1 MLTKIKLENFK
12 GYKTPTTIPLAP
24 ITFLFGPNSAG
35 KSSVFH
41 ALLYLYEILQN
52 DWCDVDAC
60 SLAPV
65 NLGGFFNI
73 LSRHATEQVI
83 RLSAEFAPSDA
94 SSLASRRHYL
104 FDADEFE
111 TQCDQL
117 GLGLVSPVGEQGAN
131 LTEVAIEIRWS
142 SHARKPYVSSLNLFF
157 DQGIEDRSPF
167 LSILTDETLQETVI
181 TNVDFNGRFAFTD
194 RTSFET
200 SLQGRLLT
208 ILQNTDAAQKN
219 TPIRIPIETSPAG
232 AKPVLG
238 QILRTSFTRNKK
250 EAVAKEIN
258 AIYRTQSAQHPPDPD
273 LSISLENRWDAS
285 RALQQLEGI
294 LTSFFTQAVVEY
306 LEDLTAT
313 LASMAAIGPMR
324 TVPARNFFPSRR
336 IHPKSWYDGSAGWD
350 AIFLASEDEF
360 AQISRWMFRLK
371 LGYTLRRNPSTPLSS
386 PSPTFLPS
394 GVLDTI
400 ALSDLEGNLFSPCDL
415 GIGISQVVPV
425 IAATSTTK
433 VGIVYI
439 EQPELHLHP
448 ALQAQLG
455 DLFCAH
461 VEPTSVFVHERDSDL
476 FYPIRNNNRLFLLET
491 HSEHLLL
498 RILRRIRETDDGE
511 LSDLELR
518 LSPNDIAVIYI
529 DNQKGSATAKHLRVD
544 QQGEFID
551 KWPHGFFTERADEL
565 F

>member
-12 GYKTPTTIPLAP
+12 GYRTPTTIPLAP

-73 LSRHATEQVI
+73 LSRGAAEQVI
-83 RLSAEFAPSDA
+83 RLSAEFTPSDA
-94 SSLASRRHYL
+94 SSIASRRHYL

-111 TQCDQL
+111 TQCEEL
-117 GLGLVSPVGEQGAN
+117 GLGLISPVGEMGAN
-131 LTEVAIEIRWS
+131 ATEVAIEVRWS
-142 SHARKPYVSSLNLFF
+142 SHARQPYVSSLALFF
-157 DQGIEDRSPF
+157 DHGIEDRSPF
-167 LSILTDETLQETVI
+167 LSILTDENLEETVI
-181 TNVDFNGRFAFTD
+181 TNIDFNGRFAFTD
-194 RTSFET
+194 PASSET
-200 SLQGRLLT
+200 SLQGRLLA
-208 ILQNTDAAQKN
+208 ISPNPDAESPN
-219 TPIRIPIETSPAG
+219 TPIRIPIETSPSG

-238 QILRTSFTRNKK
+238 QILRTAFTKNKRHSLDQ
-250 EAVAKEIN
+250 EYNSLSRE
-258 AIYRTQSAQHPPDPD
+258 QSAQDPPDSH
-273 LSISLENRWDAS
+273 LANLLEDNSDAS
-285 RALQQLEGI
+285 RALQQLEEI
-294 LTSFFTQAVVEY
+294 ITSFFTQAIVEY
-306 LEDLTAT
+306 LQDLTAI

-336 IHPKSWYDGSAGWD
+336 IHPQSWYDGSAGWD

-360 AQISRWMFRLK
+360 AQISQWMFRLK
-371 LGYTLRRNPSTPLSS
+371 LGYTLRRNPSTPSSS

-394 GVLDTI
+394 GVMDTI

-425 IAATSTTK
+425 IAATATTK
-433 VGIVYI
+433 VGVVYV

-461 VEPTSVFVHERDSDL
+461 VEPTSGFVHDRDSDVV
-476 FYPIRNNNRLFLLET
+476 YPIRDNNRLFLLET

-498 RILRRIRETDDGE
+498 RILRRIRESNDGE
-511 LSDLELR
+511 PSDLELR
-518 LSPNDIAVIYI
+518 LSPHDIAVIYI
-529 DNQKGSATAKHLRVD
+529 DNQKGGATAKHLRVD
-544 QQGEFID
+544 PQGEFID
-551 KWPHGFFTERADEL
+551 RWPRGFFTERADEL